1 MAPAV
6 LLEEDHGNPLGRVW
20 WAAEDASIVAKGVY
34 GEVTPETLEKVQ
46 YGSGMVVE
54 YRRGDGCVVN
64 AGSCAWVQGLKKRD
78 FFTEQVT
85 RNILNKLGGSEGQA
99 DTVN

>member
-1 MAPAV
+1 
-6 LLEEDHGNPLGRVW
+6 
-20 WAAEDASIVAKGVY
+20 
-34 GEVTPETLEKVQ
+34 
-46 YGSGMVVE
+46 
-54 YRRGDGCVVN
+54 
-64 AGSCAWVQGLKKRD
+64 VQGLKKRD